1 MESHNTVLNWT
12 INGVAISAI
21 VSSLVG
27 FIPAMAALVAA
38 GYYAVQI
45 WESETV
51 RQWRASRRAK
61 KMASLRAKLQLLEA
75 SDPLL
80 RPPPKT

>member
-1 MESHNTVLNWT
+1 MDSHNTILNWT
-12 INGVAISAI
+12 INGVAIGTI
-21 VSSLVG
+21 VSSIIGL
-27 FIPAMAALVAA
+27 IPALAAMVAA

-51 RQWRASRRAK
+51 RQWRADRRRK
-61 KMASLRAKLQLLEA
+61 KIALLKARLLSLEA
-75 SDPLL
+75 TDPLL